1 MTARPWAEELEA
13 TSVDIDG
20 PVAWVTLDRPEAA
33 NARNQQMR
41 NELKGIWS
49 GLATDPEV
57 AVVVLGATGER
68 FFCAGMD
75 LKEAGAP
82 ETPAERR
89 DRLRSSRDIEQLAAL
104 PQPTIAAINGFALG
118 GGLEMALACDLR
130 VAADHAQLGLTEL
143 VHGLVPGGGGTQR
156 LPRLVGSARA
166 AEMLYLGL
174 SLPAP
179 QAEDW
184 GLINRSVPADELRST
199 VAGMAEAIAGNSSR
213 ALRYAKALL
222 RRSQDVPVSVG
233 SEMELDSLLTLM
245 ADQQATRATG
255 SDGGVPSPQI

>member
-1 MTARPWAEELEA
+1 MSGRPWAEGLEA
-13 TSVDIDG
+13 TSVEIDG
-20 PVAWVTLDRPEAA
+20 AVAWVGLERPDAA

-49 GLATDPEV
+49 GIAADDGI
-57 AVVVLGATGER
+57 AVVVLRAAGDR

-82 ETPAERR
+82 ESPAERR
-89 DRLRSSRDIEQLAAL
+89 DRLRSSRDIDQLAAL

-130 VAADHAQLGLTEL
+130 IAADHAQLGLTEL

-156 LPRLVGSARA
+156 LPRLVGTARA

-174 SLPAP
+174 RLSAA
-179 QAEDW
+179 QSADW
-184 GLINRSVPADELRST
+184 GLVNRVVPAAELHAAAAEMAGA
-199 VAGMAEAIAGNSSR
+199 VAANSPR
-213 ALRYAKALL
+213 ALRYAKELI
-222 RRSQDVPVSVG
+222 RTSQDVPVQVG
-233 SEMELDSLLTLM
+233 AQLELDSLLTLM
-245 ADQQATRATG
+245 ADRQAEQQQT
-255 SDGGVPSPQI
+255 